1 MKYNKFGSGGCSKK
15 VLLCV
20 VVCVGV
26 TICDDDIG
34 TDFYA
39 ELIRRGVF

>member
-1 MKYNKFGSGGCSKK
+1 MKYDKFGSGGCSKK

-26 TICDDDIG
+26 AMILVRIPT
-34 TDFYA
+34 
-39 ELIRRGVF
+39 RN